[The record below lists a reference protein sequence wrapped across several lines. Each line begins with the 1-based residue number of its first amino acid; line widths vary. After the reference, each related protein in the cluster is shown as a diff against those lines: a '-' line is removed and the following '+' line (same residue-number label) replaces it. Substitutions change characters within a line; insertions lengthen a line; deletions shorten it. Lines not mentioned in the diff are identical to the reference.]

1 MMTKEDVKLVKSV
14 LGGKYKTYY
23 DKIKMT
29 LRVRTYEISGERN
42 INDEE
47 RSIRD
52 LVKLLNDN
60 NIYIAYHVERRKYQ
74 GFINTTSVCIENE
87 AFLIRGGLPKQD

>member
-1 MMTKEDVKLVKSV
+1 MNKEDIKLVKSV

-23 DKIKMT
+23 DKIKMV

-42 INDEE
+42 IDDDA

-52 LVKLLNDN
+52 LVRLLADND
-60 NIYIAYHVERRKYQ
+60 IYIGYSVERRKYQ
-74 GFINTTSVCIENE
+74 GFINVTSVCIGS
-87 AFLIRGGLPKQD
+87 AAHLINGGLPKQD